1 MRFSWM
7 LIGLTTALLAAP
19 LHAADPAKA
28 AVAEGK
34 AEALEEKVVEAAPP
48 PKPAEKLTPSEAQA
62 VDPAGKAPLDDSLTC
77 LARTLYWEAKG
88 ADASDMA
95 AVASVVLNRL
105 GQDGFPD
112 TICGVVKQG
121 VESRA
126 CQFSWWCDGRP
137 DQVEEPQRYD
147 VAKEIAR
154 KALNQQ
160 LQDSTGGALYFHD
173 RSVHPAWAKTYR
185 RTAKTTHFLFYKPN
199 QALAR

>member
-34 AEALEEKVVEAAPP
+34 AEAIEEKVVEAAPP

-121 VESRA
+121 VESKA